1 MKLSTYSRIDARI
14 PNKDLEF
21 IDRLIASGVFKN
33 RSTFIRYAVTE
44 AKSKYTNEP
53 TLTNLDQRQNRQQA
67 RLDGIEREQREIR
80 NALAEIKEHY
90 SKNQVP

>member
-1 MKLSTYSRIDARI
+1 MKLSTSRIDARI
-14 PNKDLEF
+14 PTKDLEF

-44 AKSKYTNEP
+44 AKSIYTNEP

-67 RLDGIEREQREIR
+67 RLDGIERELREIR
-80 NALAEIKEHY
+80 NVLAEIEKGN
-90 SKNQVP
+90 S

>member
-1 MKLSTYSRIDARI
+1 MSTSYSRIDARI
-14 PNKDLEF
+14 PAKDLDF

-53 TLTNLDQRQNRQQA
+53 TLTNLDDRQKRQQA
-67 RLDGIEREQREIR
+67 RLDGIEREMREFR
-80 NALAEIKEHY
+80 NTLADIEKGNSQSQI
-90 SKNQVP
+90 P

>member
-1 MKLSTYSRIDARI
+1 MSTSYSRIDARI
-14 PNKDLEF
+14 PAKDLDF

-53 TLTNLDQRQNRQQA
+53 TLSNLDDRQKRQGA
-67 RLDGIEREQREIR
+67 RLDGIERELRDIR
-80 NALAEIKEHY
+80 KTLAEIEKGN
-90 SKNQVP
+90 S

>member
-1 MKLSTYSRIDARI
+1 VKLSTYSRIDARI
-14 PNKDLEF
+14 PNKDLDF

-53 TLTNLDQRQNRQQA
+53 TLSNLDQRQNRQQA
-67 RLDGIEREQREIR
+67 RLDQLERELRIIRKALDEIEKG
-80 NALAEIKEHY
+80 NG
-90 SKNQVP
+90 

>member
-1 MKLSTYSRIDARI
+1 MSTPYSRIDARI
-14 PNKDLEF
+14 PSKDLAF

-53 TLTNLDQRQNRQQA
+53 TLTNLDDRQKRQQA
-67 RLDGIEREQREIR
+67 RLDGIERELRIIR
-80 NALAEIKEHY
+80 NALDEIEKG
-90 SKNQVP
+90 NG